1 MLEVVFVQEQSSSKK
16 HLAGELWWTFS
27 LHTTNICTHLF
38 LRKALHPSELHPGDK
53 ALLHHGANTV
63 SNTRSL
69 RTPLPQGF
77 LSLSQFTLHFLV
89 SIELSFSLDGSGCFY
104 TMAIT
109 HMTIQRCPECL
120 LRFNI
125 LHSTF
130 SQLPAFTFYADRS
143 SFP

>member
-1 MLEVVFVQEQSSSKK
+1 MDIFFAHYQ
-16 HLAGELWWTFS
+16 H
-27 LHTTNICTHLF
+27 LHTDPSGRLCIPLSFTQGIRLF
-38 LRKALHPSELHPGDK
+38 YT
-53 ALLHHGANTV
+53 HGANTV

-109 HMTIQRCPECL
+109 HMTIQCCPECL